1 MYEQNKVDVSYTQLS
16 QPPTHV
22 NIILQ
27 RQYDCSNYVCNNYS
41 SVRQTS
47 RM

>member
-1 MYEQNKVDVSYTQLS
+1 MYEQNKVDVSYIQLS
-16 QPPTHV
+16 LPPTHV

-27 RQYDCSNYVCNNYS
+27 RQYGCSNYVCNHYS

-47 RM
+47 CM